1 MLKESLG
8 EPSVVRKDL
17 FIASALLFNAFSWHY
32 IAYIVIESLLSIINP
47 TYTQNLVVWLTH
59 YLVVI
64 GSGLVGSIISTRVS
78 RVKFLYL
85 WILLGIVSSA
95 LPALFS
101 TFTVAYIL
109 MISVL
114 LGASFGLG
122 MPSCFAYFA
131 DYTSVENRGKIS
143 GITWLVTNLSAP
155 FFAISSSMFDLKMN
169 SLILAA
175 WRAFGLVVFFFLK
188 PKERMVSETKRKTS
202 FVSILQDKSFVLYL
216 AAWLMFNLVESFERP
231 ILDYIFGDFHY
242 VLVAPVIGSFFTLI
256 AGILCDQIG
265 RKRVVLYGFVTMGIA
280 YGIIGIAP
288 TALFPWYFFLTTE
301 SISWG
306 IFFVTFILVLWGD
319 LSESG
324 NREKYYVI
332 GAATPYFLSDIVRMI
347 SAPYVVL
354 IPPTSAFSVASFFLF
369 IAVLPL
375 LYAPETLPERKIE
388 LRRLKKYAETAKEIQ
403 RKYAE
408 KVARG

>member
-1 MLKESLG
+1 MLKESLK
-8 EPSVVRKDL
+8 EPSVLQKDL
-17 FIASALLFNAFSWHY
+17 FIVSALLFNAFSWHY
-32 IAYIVIESLLSIINP
+32 VAYIVIENLLILINL

-59 YLVVI
+59 YIVVI
-64 GSGLVGSIISTRVS
+64 GSGLVGSIISTRIS

-85 WILLGIVSSA
+85 WTLLGIVSSA
-95 LPALFS
+95 LPALLS
-101 TFTVAYIL
+101 TFTMAYIL

-114 LGASFGLG
+114 LGVSFGLG

-131 DYTSVENRGKIS
+131 SYTSVENRGKIS

-155 FFAISSSMFDLKMN
+155 LFAVSSSTFDLKTN
-169 SLILAA
+169 SLILAT
-175 WRAFGLVVFFFLK
+175 WRAFGLVLFFLK
-188 PKERMVSETKRKTS
+188 PKEINVSETKRKTS

-256 AGILCDQIG
+256 AGVLCDRIG

-306 IFFVTFILVLWGD
+306 IFYVTFILVLWGD

-332 GAATPYFLSDIVRMI
+332 GAATPYFLSDIVRML
-347 SAPYVVL
+347 SAPHVVL

-369 IAVLPL
+369 IAILPL

-388 LRRLKKYAETAKEIQ
+388 LRKLKKYVKAAKEIQ
-403 RKYAE
+403 RKSAE
-408 KVARG
+408 KVVIE